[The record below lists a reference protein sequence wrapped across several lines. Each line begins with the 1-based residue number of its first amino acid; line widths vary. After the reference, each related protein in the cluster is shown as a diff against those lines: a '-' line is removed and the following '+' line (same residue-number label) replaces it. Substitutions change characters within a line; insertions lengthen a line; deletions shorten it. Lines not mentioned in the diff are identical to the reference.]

1 MHYSSRTFFLQVV
14 TAGHDDSQV
23 YVWNVATAAKEMQFV
38 AFNAFINGKKKRVE
52 VTSMCFDASFRKL
65 LTASEFPLKN

>member
-1 MHYSSRTFFLQVV
+1 MEILQVV

-23 YVWNVATAAKEMQFV
+23 YVWNVATAGKEMQFV

-52 VTSMCFDASFRKL
+52 ITSMCFDASYRKL
-65 LTASEFPLKN
+65 LTASE